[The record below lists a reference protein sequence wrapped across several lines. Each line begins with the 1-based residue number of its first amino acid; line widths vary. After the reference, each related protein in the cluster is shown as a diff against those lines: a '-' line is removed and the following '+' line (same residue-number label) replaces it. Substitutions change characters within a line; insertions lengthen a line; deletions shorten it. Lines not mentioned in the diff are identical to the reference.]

1 VRHAVGVQI
10 SRVTED
16 DWETVRDVR
25 LRALRED
32 PSVFGSSLAREEMFV
47 ESHWRMRVRSAAT
60 WVLHEDDGTPRGLVG
75 MIQEP
80 GSATHDRHVVQLW
93 VAPEVRRHGCGWAL
107 LDTVRTAAA
116 AEGATTV
123 SLWVVDDNH
132 PAGDL
137 FVRAG
142 YVRTKE
148 RQALPRDPSRTE
160 ERLVLRLA

>member
-1 VRHAVGVQI
+1 
-10 SRVTED
+10 
-16 DWETVRDVR
+16 
-25 LRALRED
+25 
-32 PSVFGSSLAREEMFV
+32 
-47 ESHWRMRVRSAAT
+47 
-60 WVLHEDDGTPRGLVG
+60 
-75 MIQEP
+75 
-80 GSATHDRHVVQLW
+80 
-93 VAPEVRRHGCGWAL
+93 
-107 LDTVRTAAA
+107 VRTAAA